1 MIGWRR
7 NRDVLRDRGVVP
19 VGDGVQRRPG
29 RSSHF
34 PFETGKQRHH
44 HENSEHFFGSG
55 KKITVDGR
63 SKKRARGEPE
73 GSDDSLVK
81 RLSYLVFGVG
91 VVVRQRDEELVL
103 YVDVV
108 LSFVDCVDVG
118 LVNAL
123 LDCIWF

>member
-1 MIGWRR
+1 
-7 NRDVLRDRGVVP
+7 

-34 PFETGKQRHH
+34 AFETGKQRHH
-44 HENSEHFFGSG
+44 HENSEHFFGS
-55 KKITVDGR
+55 
-63 SKKRARGEPE
+63 E

-91 VVVRQRDEELVL
+91 VVVRQRNEELVL

-123 LDCIWF
+123 LDCIWFWHETLFTSFGKTTGSVLNSS

>member
-34 PFETGKQRHH
+34 AFETGKQRHH

-55 KKITVDGR
+55 KKSQLTVGR
-63 SKKRARGEPE
+63 RSERGAN
-73 GSDDSLVK
+73 LK
-81 RLSYLVFGVG
+81 ALMIRL
-91 VVVRQRDEELVL
+91 
-103 YVDVV
+103 
-108 LSFVDCVDVG
+108 
-118 LVNAL
+118 
-123 LDCIWF
+123 